1 MGWDGMMNT
10 QQLVQEFEVLA
21 PELQKQVFDF
31 VAFLRKQQLKQQ
43 LSKRSVGEYQN
54 KIHIAD
60 DFDAPLA
67 DEFWL
72 GQP

>member
-1 MGWDGMMNT
+1 MNS
-10 QQLVQEFEVLA
+10 QQLVHEFEVLA
-21 PELQKQVFDF
+21 PELQKQDFDF
-31 VAFLRKQQLKQQ
+31 VAFLRKQQIQQQ

-60 DFDAPLA
+60 DFDAPLG
-67 DEFWL
+67 DDYWL

>member
-1 MGWDGMMNT
+1 MNT
-10 QQLVQEFEVLA
+10 QQLVQEFEVLP

-54 KIHIAD
+54 KIYIAD
-60 DFDAPLA
+60 DFDAPLG

-72 GQP
+72 GQS

>member
-1 MGWDGMMNT
+1 MNS
-10 QQLVQEFEVLA
+10 QQLAHEVEILP

-31 VAFLRKQQLKQQ
+31 VAFLRKQQLRQQ
-43 LSKRSVGEYQN
+43 LTKRTVGEYRD

-60 DFDAPLA
+60 DFDEPLS
-67 DEFWL
+67 DDFWL

>member
-1 MGWDGMMNT
+1 MNT
-10 QQLVQEFEVLA
+10 QQLVQEFEVLP

-54 KIHIAD
+54 KIYIAD
-60 DFDAPLA
+60 NF
-67 DEFWL
+67 
-72 GQP
+72 

>member
-1 MGWDGMMNT
+1 MMNT

-60 DFDAPLA
+60 DFDVPLA

>member
-1 MGWDGMMNT
+1 MNS
-10 QQLVQEFEVLA
+10 QQLVHEFEVLA

-31 VAFLRKQQLKQQ
+31 VALLRKQQIQQQ

-60 DFDAPLA
+60 DFDAPLG
-67 DEFWL
+67 DDYWL